1 MKCCVIVGAG
11 PQMGVSIAHRFA
23 REGFTIALVSR
34 NADKLVTELR
44 MLEYMREFDV
54 HGFPADAADPES
66 LRTAFEHIEDQLKAP
81 DVLVYNAAGYGDGLP
96 STVDVAVLLDA
107 VRVNLIG
114 AVVSSQWAVTPMREA
129 GMGTILFTGGGLAI
143 NPRPEYVALSTG
155 KAALRNYV
163 NSLAKEVTTDGIK
176 VGIVTV
182 AGYIHK
188 EDGYDPDDIAEK
200 YWQLHTAPLSID
212 NWEIVYKGA

>member
-44 MLEYMREFDV
+44 QLEHMKDYDV
-54 HGFPADAADPES
+54 HGFPANAADPES
-66 LRTAFEHIEDQLKAP
+66 LRTTFAHIEDQLKAP

-114 AVVSSQWAVTPMREA
+114 AVVSAQWAVPAMREA

-163 NSLAKEVTTDGIK
+163 NSLAKEVTADGIK

-188 EDGYDPDDIAEK
+188 EDGFDPDDIADK
-200 YWQLHTAPLSID
+200 YWQLHTAALSVD
-212 NWEIVYKGA
+212 NWEIIYKGT